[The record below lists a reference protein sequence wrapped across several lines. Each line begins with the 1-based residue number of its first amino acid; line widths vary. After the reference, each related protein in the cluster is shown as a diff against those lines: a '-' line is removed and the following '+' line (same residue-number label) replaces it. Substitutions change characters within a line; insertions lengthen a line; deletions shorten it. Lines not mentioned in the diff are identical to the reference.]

1 MPRRGILRKHAD
13 SKFLSTS
20 RSGEGLRTLKKF
32 AAESLI
38 SMRLE
43 NDQIRHQPV
52 GSGRVVKVRKGF
64 SREDS
69 DKTND
74 SAASQSHKHL
84 TISFATTAADLTKVL
99 VGHRF
104 TRSKPRL
111 QGSLKL
117 LERHDTAANT
127 DLVSGTTLADEAVH
141 AHCGLTMS
149 RSQMKL
155 YNAAELRHMDIDEPA
170 TS

>member
-1 MPRRGILRKHAD
+1 MPRRGVLRKDAD

-20 RSGEGLRTLKKF
+20 RSGEGLRTFKKV
-32 AAESLI
+32 AADPLV

-43 NDQIRHQPV
+43 NDQVRHQPV
-52 GSGRVVKVRKGF
+52 GSGRLVQVGKGF

-69 DKTND
+69 DKTDD

-84 TISFATTAADLTKVL
+84 TISFETTAADLSKVL
-99 VGHRF
+99 VGHGL

-111 QGSLKL
+111 HGSLKL

-127 DLVSGTTLADEAVH
+127 NLVSRTTLADEAVH
-141 AHCGLTMS
+141 AHRGSGS
-149 RSQMKL
+149 R
-155 YNAAELRHMDIDEPA
+155 NAGSAAAMQISA
-170 TS
+170 IQ

>member
-1 MPRRGILRKHAD
+1 
-13 SKFLSTS
+13 
-20 RSGEGLRTLKKF
+20 
-32 AAESLI
+32 
-38 SMRLE
+38 MRLE
-43 NDQIRHQPV
+43 NDQVRHQPV
-52 GSGRVVKVRKGF
+52 GSGRIVKVRKCF

-84 TISFATTAADLTKVL
+84 TISFATTEADLSKVL
-99 VGHRF
+99 VGHGL

-127 DLVSGTTLADEAVH
+127 NLVSRTTLADETVH
-141 AHCGLTMS
+141 AHRGLTPMLGGAVVTRIICS
-149 RSQMKL
+149 NLHHKTKL
-155 YNAAELRHMDIDEPA
+155 LP
-170 TS
+170 